1 MASMPCSLN
10 DSPSI
15 HDCLGKPFI
24 CAAVTLARGLRR
36 IPTNNEDPFLK
47 VRFASIRKY
56 KPKDAAMRAIL
67 QHSRSPILSHVSSPI
82 LGARRFLRL
91 LLALPVVL
99 CLFPGTAV
107 VLSAQQSAPAS
118 SAQSSA
124 PAQVSTTPPAGAP
137 ALGFKAPAPVSTKSA
152 AQEAPPKPRPKFDP
166 ATGAPFSDVASRPTA
181 IEDASAGQAG
191 NASGIMASDGSI
203 HQGLKVHGHWVINI
217 SNPDGTQVQHH
228 EFENSLETGAQGF
241 LVGLLSG
248 YMVPGDWMVVL
259 GAQSGSGP
267 CNGPSYQFCGLVHNT
282 ATYPAQGYC
291 NVYYCTGST
300 LNYTYNFGT
309 GFAGPFS
316 IVLSGSTTS
325 NQTGTIGTV
334 FTLLNTCANIG
345 FSAGVNPSSVETS
358 SPSSCIPQ
366 TNPTPWY
373 GPFTSTNITPIA
385 VTSGQLIQVIVT
397 ITFS

>member
-1 MASMPCSLN
+1 M
-10 DSPSI
+10 
-15 HDCLGKPFI
+15 K
-24 CAAVTLARGLRR
+24 
-36 IPTNNEDPFLK
+36 
-47 VRFASIRKY
+47 
-56 KPKDAAMRAIL
+56 AIL
-67 QHSRSPILSHVSSPI
+67 QQSQSPILSQVPSPL
-82 LGARRFLRL
+82 LGARRFVRL
-91 LLALPVVL
+91 LLSLPVVW
-99 CLFPGTAV
+99 CLFPGTAG
-107 VLSAQQSAPAS
+107 VLCAQQSVPVP
-118 SAQSSA
+118 SAAQASA
-124 PAQVSTTPPAGAP
+124 PVQVSAGAPAGAP
-137 ALGFKAPAPVSTKSA
+137 ALGFKAPAQVSTKPA
-152 AQEAPPKPRPKFDP
+152 ALEAPPKQRPKFDP
-166 ATGAPFSDVASRPTA
+166 VTGAPFSDVASRPTA
-181 IEDASAGQAG
+181 TEEASAEPAG

-203 HQGLKVHGHWVINI
+203 HQGMKIHGHWVINI

-228 EFENSLETGAQGF
+228 EFENSLESSAQGF
-241 LVGLLSG
+241 MVGLLSG

-267 CNGPSYQFCGLVHNT
+267 CNGPSYQFCGLIHNT

-325 NQTGTIGTV
+325 NQTGTIGSV

-345 FSAGVNPSSVETS
+345 YSAGVNPSSVETS

-366 TNPTPWY
+366 TNPLPWY